1 MSDSFWAGFFVAI
14 PAIFAALLAYRKSE
28 LASAKAEIALT
39 AASICRYRFGVADP
53 AAVSKEFQVL
63 KPPLTIAEVTA
74 EVERVLNT
82 PYRHVTPEE
91 VVDH

>member
-39 AASICRYRFGVADP
+39 AASICRYRFNVDEPAGTKKQLDQVRPGV
-53 AAVSKEFQVL
+53 SLE
-63 KPPLTIAEVTA
+63 EVTA
-74 EVERVLNT
+74 EVERVLNM
-82 PYRHVTPEE
+82 PYRAVPPNEI
-91 VVDH
+91 VDQ